1 MKIFTDYFSVL
12 FNFLFCF
19 MFKITI
25 IMFIKKDV
33 SGFTDGKLYI
43 YILNQLLKM
52 SVSAL
57 WWRLGM
63 ALDLLH
69 TTAPNGNWTRVDQH
83 GDSPARWSRCADS
96 GSWDSCS
103 HWTQTPQGC
112 NPPLPHLAAHAS
124 HNGCTQ
130 CPRARSHGN
139 HLLSGP
145 QRSHDALVS
154 WPLFTPQGAEELSR

>member
-57 WWRLGM
+57 W
-63 ALDLLH
+63 
-69 TTAPNGNWTRVDQH
+69 
-83 GDSPARWSRCADS
+83 
-96 GSWDSCS
+96 
-103 HWTQTPQGC
+103 
-112 NPPLPHLAAHAS
+112 
-124 HNGCTQ
+124 
-130 CPRARSHGN
+130 
-139 HLLSGP
+139 
-145 QRSHDALVS
+145 
-154 WPLFTPQGAEELSR
+154 